1 MLCWSNSG
9 SVSVFLNFWL
19 IFCPCPLIFKQ
30 NEFILFWENLNSAG
44 DQIISSLYS
53 QIWSYCIQRLNESP
67 SFAKC
72 LWAIRRIF
80 LFPQSL
86 VVPEVDA
93 TALTRWHEHVWDGA
107 PGEEQTARNQA
118 ASQWFKSSEPGG
130 RPHSHESPLSLPLG
144 HGRTHTHAHAHG
156 FFIEIEPEL
165 FSMSGDRAGLIYEK
179 QDKFTL
185 HLSFSWCSQSV
196 CNYLPIYRRSRWLH
210 TQDLWPTSRR
220 SVHNKTPFSPPNV
233 SKLRWSQTFSDSI
246 QGIWQCGS

>member
-1 MLCWSNSG
+1 MRCWSNSG

-107 PGEEQTARNQA
+107 PGEEQTTRNQA

-144 HGRTHTHAHAHG
+144 RTHTHTMSHSGSLLRLSQNCSPWVETERVWFMKSRTNLHCTFHSVGAHSLCVIISRFTDAA
-156 FFIEIEPEL
+156 
-165 FSMSGDRAGLIYEK
+165 GDY
-179 QDKFTL
+179 TL
-185 HLSFSWCSQSV
+185 RTCDRHPGALCTIKRHFPLQTSQ
-196 CNYLPIYRRSRWLH
+196 N
-210 TQDLWPTSRR
+210 
-220 SVHNKTPFSPPNV
+220 
-233 SKLRWSQTFSDSI
+233 
-246 QGIWQCGS
+246 